1 MSEKVL
7 PGSPQT
13 KQKREMSADFLRSV
27 AQKWCTK
34 VGSIWSVPLAYEYA
48 SKNFIL
54 LPGILAVLSPTYILY
69 ERTAQHDRADAMT
82 ACHAACQ
89 MPDMSR
95 RTLLLQEWRRLYY
108 IMGEKQNGNP
118 YTVVTAVTV
127 NEWKYPSVTPCGSDR
142 HPHARPE
149 HERARGRWPSAQ
161 HAHQRGARSN
171 LGGRPP
177 APRAGLPKRSRAEG
191 ADRPALS
198 ANF

>member
-1 MSEKVL
+1 MKRPL
-7 PGSPQT
+7 QT
-13 KQKREMSADFLRSV
+13 TLSKFGRIVFTSRPRSAESRSGRREARQSDLRPLDALNYAWLLRS
-27 AQKWCTK
+27 C
-34 VGSIWSVPLAYEYA
+34 SR
-48 SKNFIL
+48 
-54 LPGILAVLSPTYILY
+54 

-118 YTVVTAVTV
+118 YTVITAVTV

-142 HPHARPE
+142 RPHARPE